1 MSSSRTKIV
10 QMGSCPGGLDDCN
23 EQRQRGRQK
32 VHDEATL
39 KARVV
44 EVAFGTFQKHSYNGT
59 TMALVAK
66 NAGISKRTLYE
77 LFPSKIEL
85 FAELAIRHRA
95 NLLDVPAGRKAET
108 LEDALRAVF
117 KVDQSDEKHN
127 QQAAEMRLF
136 YVEAVANEELGML
149 LRKHC
154 GSELHDVVTAW
165 VEDEVAKGRIVVQSS
180 RDTAKYLLDVL
191 IAARLFRPK
200 TPDMITGLSDI
211 RTYLNHTIQLIL
223 NGLLPR

>member
-1 MSSSRTKIV
+1 MSSSGNTDV
-10 QMGSCPGGLDDCN
+10 ATETCPACQDDGA

-44 EVAFGTFQKHSYNGT
+44 EIAFSTFQKHSYNGT

-66 NAGISKRTLYE
+66 NTGISKRTLYE

-85 FAELAIRHRA
+85 FAELAMRHRA
-95 NLLDVPAGRKAET
+95 NLLDIPAGREAET
-108 LEDALRAVF
+108 LEEALKALF
-117 KVDQSDEKHN
+117 KVDQSDEKHL

-136 YVEAVANEELGML
+136 YVEAVANEELGVL
-149 LRKHC
+149 LRRAC

-165 VEDEVAKGRIVVQSS
+165 VEEEVAKGRIVTQSS

-191 IAARLFRPK
+191 IAARLFRPRA
-200 TPDMITGLSDI
+200 PDVITGVSDI

>member
-1 MSSSRTKIV
+1 MSSSGNTIV
-10 QMGSCPGGLDDCN
+10 PLKTCPAGQGDGT

-44 EVAFGTFQKHSYNGT
+44 ETAFSTFQKHSYNGT

-95 NLLDVPAGRKAET
+95 NLLDVPAARHAAT
-108 LEDALRAVF
+108 LEDALKAVF
-117 KVDQSDEKHN
+117 KVDQSDEKHL

-136 YVEAVANEELGML
+136 YVEAVANEELGVL
-149 LRKHC
+149 LRRHC

-165 VEDEVAKGRIVVQSS
+165 VEEEVAKGRIVTQSS

-200 TPDMITGLSDI
+200 TPDVITGLSDI

>member
-10 QMGSCPGGLDDCN
+10 QTGSCPGGQDDCN

-108 LEDALRAVF
+108 LEEALRAVF

-165 VEDEVAKGRIVVQSS
+165 VEDEVTKGRIVVQSS

>member
-1 MSSSRTKIV
+1 MSSSEKKSV
-10 QMGSCPGGLDDCN
+10 QTRSCPG
-23 EQRQRGRQK
+23 EQDIGSEHRQRGRQK

-39 KARVV
+39 KARIV
-44 EVAFGTFQKHSYNGT
+44 ETAFETFRTHAYNGT

-95 NLLDVPAGRKAET
+95 NRLDIPAGRQAAT
-108 LEDALRAVF
+108 LEEALKAVF
-117 KVDQSDEKHN
+117 KVDQSDEKHL

-136 YVEAVANEELGML
+136 YVEAVANEELGTL

-165 VEDEVAKGRIVVQSS
+165 VEEEVAKGRIVTQSS